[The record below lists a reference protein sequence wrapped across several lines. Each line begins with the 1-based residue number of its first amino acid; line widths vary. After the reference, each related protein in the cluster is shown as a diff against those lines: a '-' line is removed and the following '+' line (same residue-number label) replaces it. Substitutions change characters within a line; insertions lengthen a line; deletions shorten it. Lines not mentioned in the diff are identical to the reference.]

1 MNQPIKSFLLVLLIE
16 GICALASYL
25 TERLMRHMRERDHD
39 YGFNHENEYA

>member
-25 TERLMRHMRERDHD
+25 TEQLMRHMRERDH
-39 YGFNHENEYA
+39 GFNHENEYA